1 MKRILYLF
9 FALSLFSLSCPADG
23 KGKEL
28 KVLYWNIQNG
38 MWSDQADNYDHFV
51 AYVQSLDPD
60 ICIWCEAESRYL
72 TDTAVKM
79 QMPEDQYL
87 PWNWDLLAQ
96 RYGHQ
101 YTLVCGKRDTFPQV
115 ITSKYPLRIVKRIT
129 GNGDDIIVAH
139 GAGWAKVDLGSRP
152 NLPIRRWMK
161 RPVRLRGKAITSGPR
176 RCSSS
181 ARKPSRWSLTPPGSG
196 G

>member
-115 ITSKYPLRIVKRIT
+115 ITSKYPLRIVKRI
-129 GNGDDIIVAH
+129 
-139 GAGWAKVDLGSRP
+139 
-152 NLPIRRWMK
+152 
-161 RPVRLRGKAITSGPR
+161 ITSGPR
-176 RCSSS
+176 RCGSS
-181 ARKPSRWSLTPPGSG
+181 ARKPSRQSLTPPGSG

>member
-72 TDTAVKM
+72 TDTAGGM
-79 QMPEDQYL
+79 
-87 PWNWDLLAQ
+87 
-96 RYGHQ
+96 
-101 YTLVCGKRDTFPQV
+101 DTN
-115 ITSKYPLRIVKRIT
+115 IPLSAEKGT
-129 GNGDDIIVAH
+129 
-139 GAGWAKVDLGSRP
+139 P
-152 NLPIRRWMK
+152 FRR
-161 RPVRLRGKAITSGPR
+161 
-176 RCSSS
+176 
-181 ARKPSRWSLTPPGSG
+181 
-196 G
+196 